1 MQYLCGKQLV
11 LGGSTYN
18 PGDIIPDGVVLD
30 SRAGKLENSGYISVI
45 RNTQPLPCSSGT
57 AMPHSGEV
65 TMYTQEEVD
74 KIVAEAIEEA
84 VNNTVM
90 EMEQKQQE
98 LQGDAEGLRETMP
111 GAYEGTVQVSIEGT
125 PDRENGQVMLIPA
138 TSEEIQKVFSIMQMN
153 AEDGAKEI
161 AGVTSD
167 NVLVLLHAADSRKT
181 IKNAAKEQAGKLLHM
196 DVPDTDAGT
205 GCGSIT
211 GSNTEGEDA

>member
-1 MQYLCGKQLV
+1 MQYLCEKQLV

-18 PGDIIPDGVVLD
+18 PGDIIPDGVVLS

-45 RNTQPLPCSSGT
+45 RNTQSGAALP
-57 AMPHSGEV
+57 HIGEV

-74 KIVAEAIEEA
+74 QIVAEAIGEA
-84 VNNTVM
+84 VNNTVI

-98 LQGDAEGLRETMP
+98 LQGHAAELCETMP
-111 GAYEGTVQVSIEGT
+111 GAYEGTVQVSIERTADGDNAQAT
-125 PDRENGQVMLIPA
+125 VIPA
-138 TSEEIQKVFSIMQMN
+138 TPEEIQKVFSIMQMN

-181 IKNAAKEQAGKLLHM
+181 IKNAAKEQAGKLQHM
-196 DVPDTDAGT
+196 DVPPGTDAGT
-205 GCGSIT
+205 GCGSIA
-211 GSNTEGEDA
+211 GSDAEGDGA

>member
-1 MQYLCGKQLV
+1 MKYLCERQLT

-45 RNTQPLPCSSGT
+45 RNTPYRSGT
-57 AMPHSGEV
+57 ALPHSGEV
-65 TMYTQEEVD
+65 MVYTQEEVD
-74 KIVAEAIEEA
+74 KMLEEAIEEA

-90 EMEQKQQE
+90 EMGQKQQE
-98 LQGDAEGLRETMP
+98 LQGYMAGLRETVP

-125 PDRENGQVMLIPA
+125 SDGENGQVMVILA
-138 TSEEIQKVFSIMQMN
+138 TPEEIQRVFSIMQMN

-181 IKNAAKEQAGKLLHM
+181 IKNAAKEQADRVAASGTGTYTG
-196 DVPDTDAGT
+196 DNSTPDTSTEGAGT
-205 GCGSIT
+205 
-211 GSNTEGEDA
+211 

>member
-1 MQYLCGKQLV
+1 MQYLCERQLV

-45 RNTQPLPCSSGT
+45 RNTQPLPCSNGAALT
-57 AMPHSGEV
+57 HSGAV
-65 TMYTQEEVD
+65 TLYTKEEVD
-74 KIVAEAIEEA
+74 QIVAEAIEEA

-98 LQGDAEGLRETMP
+98 LQGYAAELLETVP
-111 GAYEGTVQVSIEGT
+111 GAYEGTVQISIEGT
-125 PDRENGQVMLIPA
+125 SERENGQVTAIPA

-153 AEDGAKEI
+153 AEEGAKEI
-161 AGVTSD
+161 AGITSD

-181 IKNAAKEQAGKLLHM
+181 IKNAVKEQRDKLFEEKTNETTGGNATT
-196 DVPDTDAGT
+196 DTH
-205 GCGSIT
+205 
-211 GSNTEGEDA
+211 TEGS

>member
-1 MQYLCGKQLV
+1 MQYLCERQLV

-30 SRAGKLENSGYISVI
+30 SRAGKLENSRYISVI

-57 AMPHSGEV
+57 AMPHSGAV
-65 TMYTQEEVD
+65 TLYTKEEVD
-74 KIVAEAIEEA
+74 QIVAEAIEEA

-98 LQGDAEGLRETMP
+98 LQGYAAELRETVP
-111 GAYEGTVQVSIEGT
+111 GAYEGTVQISIEGT
-125 PDRENGQVMLIPA
+125 ADGDNAQATVIPA
-138 TSEEIQKVFSIMQMN
+138 TQEEIQKVFSIMQMN
-153 AEDGAKEI
+153 AEDGVKEI

-181 IKNAAKEQAGKLLHM
+181 VKNAAKEQAVKLLHT
-196 DVPDTDAGT
+196 DVTGAGT
-205 GCGSIT
+205 GTAGS
-211 GSNTEGEDA
+211 SAEGDGA

>member
-1 MQYLCGKQLV
+1 MQYLCERQLV

-18 PGDIIPDGVVLD
+18 PGDTIPDGVVLD

-45 RNTQPLPCSSGT
+45 RNTQPLPYSSGT
-57 AMPHSGEV
+57 ALPHIGEV

-74 KIVAEAIEEA
+74 QIVAEAIGEA
-84 VNNTVM
+84 VNNTVI

-98 LQGDAEGLRETMP
+98 LQGHAAELCETMP

-125 PDRENGQVMLIPA
+125 PDGENGQVTVIPA
-138 TSEEIQKVFSIMQMN
+138 TPEEIQKVFSIMQMN

-167 NVLVLLHAADSRKT
+167 NVLVLLHAADSRRT
-181 IKNAAKEQAGKLLHM
+181 IKNAAKEQAGKLVHK
-196 DVPDTDAGT
+196 DVPGTDAGT
-205 GCGSIT
+205 DCDNTT
-211 GSNTEGEDA
+211 GSSTEGDGA

>member
-1 MQYLCGKQLV
+1 MQYLCEKQIA

-30 SRAGKLENSGYISVI
+30 SRSGKLENSGYISVI
-45 RNTQPLPCSSGT
+45 RNTQPMPYSSGT
-57 AMPHSGEV
+57 ALPYSGEV

-74 KIVAEAIEEA
+74 KIVAEA

-98 LQGDAEGLRETMP
+98 LQGYAAELRETVP

-125 PDRENGQVMLIPA
+125 ADGDNAQATVIPA
-138 TSEEIQKVFSIMQMN
+138 TQEEIQKVFSIMQMN
-153 AEDGAKEI
+153 AEDGVKEI

-167 NVLVLLHAADSRKT
+167 NVLVLIHAADSRKT
-181 IKNAAKEQAGKLLHM
+181 VKNAAKEQAGKLLHM
-196 DVPDTDAGT
+196 DVPGAGT
-205 GCGSIT
+205 GTAGS
-211 GSNTEGEDA
+211 SAEGDGA

>member
-1 MQYLCGKQLV
+1 MQYLCERQLV

-30 SRAGKLENSGYISVI
+30 SRAGKLENSGHISVI
-45 RNTQPLPCSSGT
+45 RDTQPL
-57 AMPHSGEV
+57 PHSGEV

-74 KIVAEAIEEA
+74 QIVAEAIEEA

-90 EMEQKQQE
+90 EMGQKQQE
-98 LQGDAEGLRETMP
+98 LQGYAAELYGTVP

-125 PDRENGQVMLIPA
+125 ADGDNAQVTVIPA
-138 TSEEIQKVFSIMQMN
+138 TQEEIQKVFSIMQMN
-153 AEDGAKEI
+153 AEDGVKEI

-181 IKNAAKEQAGKLLHM
+181 VKNAAKEQAGKLLHM
-196 DVPDTDAGT
+196 DVPGTDGGT
-205 GCGSIT
+205 A
-211 GSNTEGEDA
+211 GSNAEGDGA

>member
-1 MQYLCGKQLV
+1 MQYLCEKQIA

-30 SRAGKLENSGYISVI
+30 SRSGKLENSGYISVI
-45 RNTQPLPCSSGT
+45 RNTQPMPYSSGT
-57 AMPHSGEV
+57 ALPQIGEV

-98 LQGDAEGLRETMP
+98 LQGYAAELRETVP
-111 GAYEGTVQVSIEGT
+111 GAYEGTVQISIEGT
-125 PDRENGQVMLIPA
+125 ADGDNAQATVIPA
-138 TSEEIQKVFSIMQMN
+138 TQEEIQKVFSIMQMN
-153 AEDGAKEI
+153 AEDGVKEI

-181 IKNAAKEQAGKLLHM
+181 VKNVAKEQAVKLLHT
-196 DVPDTDAGT
+196 DVTGAGT
-205 GCGSIT
+205 GTAGS
-211 GSNTEGEDA
+211 SAEGDGA

>member
-1 MQYLCGKQLV
+1 MQYLCERQLV

-45 RNTQPLPCSSGT
+45 RDTQPLPYGSGT
-57 AMPHSGEV
+57 ALPHTGEIA
-65 TMYTQEEVD
+65 MYTQEEVD
-74 KIVAEAIEEA
+74 QIVAEAIEEA

-98 LQGDAEGLRETMP
+98 LQGHAAELRETMP

-125 PDRENGQVMLIPA
+125 ADGENGQVTVIPA
-138 TSEEIQKVFSIMQMN
+138 TPEEIQKVFSIMQMN

-181 IKNAAKEQAGKLLHM
+181 IKNAAKEQAGKLVHK
-196 DVPDTDAGT
+196 DIPGTDAGT
-205 GCGSIT
+205 GCDSIA
-211 GSNTEGEDA
+211 GSNAEGDGA